1 MNRFRYLLIFFFLIS
16 SHALHSQLRIEIT
29 EGIEDPIKIAL
40 VPIKWNIDL
49 PQKHYFHEVMKQD
62 LESFGE
68 FNVLEPNGML
78 SLPYNEEE
86 VFFRDWRLL
95 GVDFLVIGEANRIEQ
110 SEEIVIS
117 YIIFDVIREKAIH
130 RANIHGSI
138 KSIRKISHNI
148 SDKIYSKVK
157 GISGIFSTRLA
168 YIDKPSSL
176 DKNYN
181 LRISDIDGFNDTILF
196 SSSQPLM
203 SPSWSPKGDRLAYVS
218 FEEGTSRIFIQEI
231 PTAKRRGLKLETGI
245 NSSPNWSPDGSHL
258 AVTLSKDGNT
268 EIYVINLIT
277 KSLKRITNHDG
288 IDTEPTWSPDG
299 QKLAF
304 TSNRSGSPQIY
315 EIAINKGK
323 PKRLSFEG
331 SYNARARYSPSG
343 NSITLV
349 HSSGD
354 SYHIAI
360 LDLNNGYIN
369 VLTDGPLD
377 ESPSFAPNGS
387 MVIYATTGRRGG
399 QLAAISVDGRIKQRL
414 GLHQGDVREPAWG
427 PFLK

>member
-231 PTAKRRGLKLETGI
+231 PTAKRRGLKLEIGI
-245 NSSPNWSPDGSHL
+245 NSSPNWSPRGDKL
-258 AVTLSKDGNT
+258 AAVLSRDGNPN
-268 EIYVINLIT
+268 IYLYD
-277 KSLKRITNHDG
+277 LKKNTWKQVTDHFG
-288 IDTEPTWSPDG
+288 IDTEPDWELFQHSEIVEQLFHIHDHFNIVS
-299 QKLAF
+299 QMK
-304 TSNRSGSPQIY
+304 PQSV
-315 EIAINKGK
+315 E
-323 PKRLSFEG
+323 
-331 SYNARARYSPSG
+331 
-343 NSITLV
+343 
-349 HSSGD
+349 
-354 SYHIAI
+354 
-360 LDLNNGYIN
+360 
-369 VLTDGPLD
+369 
-377 ESPSFAPNGS
+377 
-387 MVIYATTGRRGG
+387 
-399 QLAAISVDGRIKQRL
+399 QLAMVLAIIRPAKRSLLGESWQSIQKQVWLKPIDNSYYFKKSHAMSYALAIVVQLNLLVDSIN
-414 GLHQGDVREPAWG
+414 
-427 PFLK
+427 FSN